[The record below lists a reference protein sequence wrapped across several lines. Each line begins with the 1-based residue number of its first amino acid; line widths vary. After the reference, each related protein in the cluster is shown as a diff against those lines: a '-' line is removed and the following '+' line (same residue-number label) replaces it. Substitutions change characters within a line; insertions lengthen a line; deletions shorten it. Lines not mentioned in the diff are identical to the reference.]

1 MRAFRVSGRIGE
13 RASSTT
19 HSLLLLRPVSRSRI
33 AGSTK
38 TRRYHNAS
46 SSSSSPSS
54 TWTPYG
60 LNRSKP
66 PKPASSDLS
75 RLTKKIN
82 NGEKRVAYIALGSN
96 LGDRVR
102 WIEEACT
109 LMGKEGIRI
118 TRTSGLWETE
128 PMYVKDQ
135 ASFLNGVAEV
145 ETTLEPIDLLN
156 ALQAIENGLGR
167 KKIIDKGPRNI
178 DLDILLYE
186 DQVIDHSRLKVPHP
200 LMYEREFVLRP
211 LAELIPGKSLNPAH
225 PWKVTQDYL
234 NDLPPSGA
242 PISTVTPMPHGM
254 EPIHALDPRRST
266 RVMAILNA
274 TPDSFSD
281 GGKVPQK
288 QEGTNKF
295 NSSPNQIADLDP
307 PQPEGDVSV
316 FTIGESSKWGDALM
330 TKAVLGFNSGGVIC
344 DIGGQSTAPGV
355 AEVSVEEETKRVL
368 LAIEEIRDLETT
380 HSYKEFSFSVDTYR
394 ALIAEAAINAGV
406 SIINDVSAGQM
417 DPEMLPTMARLGVT
431 VILMHMRGTPQTMN
445 KLTDYPSGLIS
456 TIAAELLERVAEAEA
471 AGVRRWRIILDPGIG
486 FAKTAEQNLEILRR
500 LDELRDWPGL
510 RGLPWLVGSSRK
522 SFIGK
527 VTGQKKPDE
536 RTWGTAATVAAAVQG
551 GADIVRVHDVKEMQQ
566 VVKMADAIWRA

>member
-1 MRAFRVSGRIGE
+1 
-13 RASSTT
+13 
-19 HSLLLLRPVSRSRI
+19 
-33 AGSTK
+33 
-38 TRRYHNAS
+38 
-46 SSSSSPSS
+46 
-54 TWTPYG
+54 
-60 LNRSKP
+60 
-66 PKPASSDLS
+66 
-75 RLTKKIN
+75 
-82 NGEKRVAYIALGSN
+82 
-96 LGDRVR
+96 
-102 WIEEACT
+102 
-109 LMGKEGIRI
+109 MGKEGIRI

-135 ASFLNGVAEV
+135 ESFLNGVAEV

-178 DLDILLYE
+178 DLDILLYA

-254 EPIHALDPRRST
+254 EPLHALDPRRTT

-281 GGKVPQK
+281 GGKVPRK

-295 NSSPNQIADLDP
+295 NSSPNRITGFVI
-307 PQPEGDVSV
+307 PQRDGDVPV
-316 FTIGESSKWGDALM
+316 FAIGESSKWGDALM
-330 TKAVLGFNSGGVIC
+330 TKAVLGFDSGGVIC

-355 AEVSVEEETKRVL
+355 AEVSVEEETRRVL

-394 ALIAEAAINAGV
+394 ASVAEAAINSGAN
-406 SIINDVSAGQM
+406 IINDVSAGQM

-431 VILMHMRGTPQTMN
+431 VILMHMRGTPRTMN
-445 KLTDYPSGLIS
+445 KLTEYPSGLIP

-471 AGVRRWRIILDPGIG
+471 AGIRRWRIILDPGIG
-486 FAKTAEQNLEILRR
+486 FAKTVEQNLEILRR
-500 LDELRDWPGL
+500 LEELRDWPGL

-522 SFIGK
+522 NFIGK
-527 VTGQKKPDE
+527 VTGVKKPDE
-536 RTWGTAATVAAAVQG
+536 RTWGTAATVAAAVHG
-551 GADIVRVHDVKEMQQ
+551 GADIVRVHDVTEMQQ